1 MNNSVVIRER
11 IDNIMFTCKMFN
23 NYDMSSMLNVCVKLF
38 SHTHHVLY
46 DDELPQSGFIFGL
59 RKIPL
64 DVVRSSHIIHG
75 VYD

>member
-11 IDNIMFTCKMFN
+11 IDNIMFTRKMFN

-46 DDELPQSGFIFGL
+46 VMNVQHPRGF
-59 RKIPL
+59 
-64 DVVRSSHIIHG
+64 SSSQR
-75 VYD
+75 